1 MSNSNESL
9 FPCVYKQI
17 RNVPELNISNLLNVH
32 IHVSFYLV
40 FGKLFGEVCSD
51 VVTILT
57 LKCLGVASQ
66 FTRIHTLIVG
76 VTLHTFLEVTFSLGI
91 IACAVLSGGAKLGW
105 VVDGRLLRCG
115 FRGCK
120 MFLDNIVNV
129 FRHLVV
135 QPNSLKADRYS

>member
-1 MSNSNESL
+1 MYFCDFFL
-9 FPCVYKQI
+9 CFV
-17 RNVPELNISNLLNVH
+17 
-32 IHVSFYLV
+32 HVSVDLKCGQF
-40 FGKLFGEVCSD
+40 FSKIGPQI
-51 VVTILT
+51 VTILT